1 MESLLDIF
9 VLENSQLL
17 EHLEQTI
24 LSLEK
29 STGLDSTVDEVFRI
43 MHTIKGS
50 ASMMMYENIGS
61 LAHSIEDL
69 FSYIRTNGPG
79 NLDNS
84 QIFDLLLNSVDFLK
98 NEIGK
103 LENEQAADG
112 DSSPYIQ
119 LIEEYLNQIQTD
131 QAGSGNQTISEA
143 APLACH
149 KQTDYTTMLP
159 SDNQPARYRALIF
172 FSPGCEM
179 ENMRAFSI
187 IHKLKDLVDIED
199 YIPSDIAENSSSSDF
214 IKHNG
219 FDLVFSSQFPIE
231 ELRNRLLRE
240 PFVDSLELSVFYEEY
255 SESRQRVGGD
265 PVYQTNQE
273 AAPAAGQE
281 TSETGCSGMHLVNSR
296 SNHISVN
303 VHKLD
308 LLMDMVGELVIS
320 QAMIT
325 LNPDMSLA
333 AQLDGFQKASRQHSK
348 IINELQDIVM
358 SIRMVPLD
366 MTFQKMRR
374 IIRDMNKKLGKN
386 VILEISGEDTE
397 VDKNIIDH
405 LSDPLMHLIRN
416 AIDHGIESPAARAR
430 LGKPETA
437 KVRLEAKNEGGDVY
451 IQVSDDGAGLDR
463 DKILARAREQGL
475 IRKEDRDLSDA
486 DIYSAILRPGF
497 STRDEVSE
505 FSGRGVGMDVVAS
518 NIEGVG
524 GSVLVNSTPGQ
535 GTAVTLKIP
544 LTLAI
549 INGMQV
555 RVGKSIYIIPIT
567 SIRESLKI
575 KPENILKNPE
585 GSELIL
591 LRGQCYPIIRLY
603 QHFNIESNQ
612 KDLTDGIIVIVEN
625 DSHSVC
631 LFVDALLG
639 EQQVVVKALP
649 RYLGKIKGIGGCT
662 LLGTGQASLILDVA
676 GLIEQPA

>member
-9 VLENSQLL
+9 ILENSQLI
-17 EHLEQTI
+17 EHLEQTV
-24 LSLEK
+24 LSTEK
-29 STGLDSTVDEVFRI
+29 CQGIDGAVDEVFRI

-50 ASMMMYENIGS
+50 ASMMRYENIAS

-69 FSYIRTNGPG
+69 FSHIRANGPG
-79 NLDNS
+79 QFDNS
-84 QIFDLLLNSVDFLK
+84 RICDLVLSSIDFLK
-98 NEIGK
+98 NEISK

-112 DSSPYIQ
+112 DSFPYIQ
-119 LIEEYLNQIQTD
+119 LIDEYLNQLQTSEVEP
-131 QAGSGNQTISEA
+131 AGIDSIS
-143 APLACH
+143 APGGPRLEENESPA
-149 KQTDYTTMLP
+149 P
-159 SDNQPARYRALIF
+159 SSQRSPRYRALLF

-179 ENMRAFSI
+179 ENLRAFGI
-187 IHKLKDLVDIED
+187 VHRLKDLVAIED
-199 YIPSDIAENSSSSDF
+199 YIPPDIAENSSSSEF
-214 IKHNG
+214 IKQNG
-219 FDLVFSSQFPIE
+219 FDLVFSSPRALE
-231 ELRNRLLRE
+231 ELRNLFLKD
-240 PFVDSLELSVFYEEY
+240 PFVDSLELGILEED
-255 SESRQRVGGD
+255 SPAKAWVPNQEPLVAQVDEKSSGTGC
-265 PVYQTNQE
+265 QE
-273 AAPAAGQE
+273 AAAG
-281 TSETGCSGMHLVNSR
+281 SAGHLLNNR

-320 QAMIT
+320 QAMIS

-366 MTFQKMRR
+366 MTFQKMHR
-374 IIRDMNKKLGKN
+374 IVRDMSKKLGKN
-386 VILEISGEDTE
+386 VVLEISGEDTE

-416 AIDHGIESPAARAR
+416 AIDHGIESPSERAR
-430 LGKPETA
+430 LGKPA
-437 KVRLEAKNEGGDVY
+437 AARVRLEAKNESGDVY
-451 IQVSDDGAGLDR
+451 ILVSDDGAGLDR
-463 DKILARAREQGL
+463 DKILTRARERGL
-475 IRKEDRDLSDA
+475 ISQEERELSDA
-486 DIYSAILRPGF
+486 EIHSCILLPGF
-497 STRDEVSE
+497 STCEEVSE

-524 GSVLVNSTPGQ
+524 GAVTVSSTPGQ
-535 GTAVTLKIP
+535 GTTISLKIP

-555 RVGKSIYIIPIT
+555 RVGQSIYIIPIT
-567 SIRESLKI
+567 SIKESLKI
-575 KPENILKNPE
+575 RAENILHDPE
-585 GSELIL
+585 GRELIM
-591 LRGQCYPIIRLY
+591 LRGQCYPVIRLY
-603 QHFNIESNQ
+603 QHFRVKSDL
-612 KDLTDGIIVIVEN
+612 KDLTEGIIIFVEH

-639 EQQVVVKALP
+639 EQQIVVKALP

-676 GLIEQPA
+676 GLIDQTA